1 MTTQT
6 KPSPEQILKARADN
20 PKMRERDFAQSLG
33 ISEADF
39 IAAYTG
45 AEADSSISARRIRA
59 DVETLL
65 KHAPSLGEVMAL
77 TRNES
82 AVHEKIGP
90 FEKTIWGPHASLT
103 LGKEIDLRIFPKHWV
118 HGFAV
123 AKLDGEHVRRSLQF
137 FDASGEAVH
146 KIHLRPTSNLEAYD
160 ELVSILLLDD
170 QSPSIETKPV
180 TGKAEKADIS
190 AVDGKAFRERWGALT
205 DVHQFVGL
213 LKDFGVDRHQAVH
226 LAGQDFAWRV
236 DLSAVEAMMNH
247 VVQEQIPI
255 MCFVG
260 SRGCIQIHTG
270 KIAEIKTMGPWLNV
284 LDPTFHLHLRADHIA
299 DAWVVRKPTKDGHVT
314 SLEAYDA
321 NGDLIIQFFGERHEG
336 EVELADW
343 RMIAENLPRLPQS
356 NAA

>member
-6 KPSPEQILKARADN
+6 KPSPEQILKARAEN
-20 PKMRERDFAQSLG
+20 PKAREREFAQGLG

-39 IAAYTG
+39 VAAYCG
-45 AEADSSISARRIRA
+45 ADESAPMSVRRIRA
-59 DVETLL
+59 DVEKLL
-65 KHAPSLGEVMAL
+65 ERAPSLGEVMAL

-103 LGKEIDLRIFPKHWV
+103 LGKDIDLRIFPKHWV

-123 AKLDGEHVRRSLQF
+123 EKRDAGSLRRSLQF

-146 KIHLRPTSNLEAYD
+146 KIHLRPASNLEAY
-160 ELVSILLLDD
+160 EQLVGELLLDD
-170 QSPSIETKPV
+170 QTPAIETRAITPQKP
-180 TGKAEKADIS
+180 GADES
-190 AVDGKAFRERWGALT
+190 LVDIDAFRARWGALT

-213 LKDFGVDRHQAVH
+213 LKDFGIDRYQALR
-226 LAGQDFAWRV
+226 LAGHDFAWRV
-236 DLSAVEAMMNH
+236 DLSAVEAMMSH
-247 VVQEQIPI
+247 AVQQQLPI

-270 KIAEIKTMGPWLNV
+270 PIHEIKAMGPWLNV
-284 LDPTFHLHLRADHIA
+284 LDPSFHLHLRADHIA

-321 NGDLIIQFFGERHEG
+321 NGELIIQFFGERHEG
-336 EVELADW
+336 EGELADW

-356 NAA
+356 TAA

>member
-33 ISEADF
+33 VSEADF
-39 IAAYTG
+39 IAAHTG
-45 AEADSSISARRIRA
+45 AQAGSAISARRIRA
-59 DVETLL
+59 DLETLL
-65 KHAPSLGEVMAL
+65 KHAPSLGEVMVL

-123 AKLDGEHVRRSLQF
+123 AKVDGEHVRRSLQF
-137 FDASGEAVH
+137 FDAFGEAVH
-146 KIHLRPTSNLEAYD
+146 KIHLRPASNLEAY
-160 ELVSILLLDD
+160 EQLVSELLLEE
-170 QSPSIETKPV
+170 QTPSIETKLVP
-180 TGKAEKADIS
+180 AKADKTDVAS
-190 AVDGKAFRERWGALT
+190 VDGEAFRERWGALT

-213 LKDFGVDRHQAVH
+213 LKDFGVDRLQAVH

-270 KIAEIKTMGPWLNV
+270 TIAEIKTMGPWLNV

-299 DAWVVRKPTKDGHVT
+299 DAWVVRKPTKDGHIT
-314 SLEAYDA
+314 SLEAYDS
-321 NGDLIIQFFGERHEG
+321 NGEMIIQFFGERHEG
-336 EVELADW
+336 EAELADW
-343 RMIAENLPRLPQS
+343 RMIAENLPRLQQS
-356 NAA
+356 SAA